1 MQGVF
6 FHVNILYM
14 SERLNFRQ
22 LLREKDSDAVVYII
36 GICIFFIT
44 GITALIIKGI
54 AVRYNINMLT
64 ECQFRHLTGLYCPGC
79 GGTRAFIYLIHGNIP
94 KSILYHPL
102 VIYAVILTAFFY
114 MSQTFRFLTHGM
126 VKGMHLKYIYL
137 YIALFLV
144 VVNFIIKNIILITRH
159 VYIIP

>member
-6 FHVNILYM
+6 FHVKIFCM
-14 SERLNFRQ
+14 SERLSFRQ
-22 LLREKDSDAVVYII
+22 LLKKKDSDAVVYVI
-36 GICIFFIT
+36 GICVFFIT

-54 AVRYNINMLT
+54 AVRYNINILT

-102 VIYAVILTAFFY
+102 VIYAVVLTTVFY
-114 MSQTFRFLTHGM
+114 VSQTLRFLTHGG
-126 VKGMHLKYIYL
+126 VKGIHLKYFYL

-144 VVNFIIKNIILITRH
+144 VANFLIKNIILIARH

>member
-22 LLREKDSDAVVYII
+22 LLREKDPDAVVYII

-54 AVRYNINMLT
+54 AVRYNINILT
-64 ECQFRHLTGLYCPGC
+64 ECLFRHLTGLYCPGC
-79 GGTRAFIYLIHGNIP
+79 GGTRAFIYLTHGNIP

-102 VIYAVILTAFFY
+102 VIYVVMLTLIFY
-114 MSQTFRFLTHGM
+114 VSQTLRFLTHGR
-126 VKGMHLKYIYL
+126 VKGMHLKYFYL
-137 YIALFLV
+137 YIALFLIV
-144 VVNFIIKNIILITRH
+144 ANFIIKNIILITKH
-159 VYIIP
+159 VYIMP

>member
-6 FHVNILYM
+6 FHVKILYM

-22 LLREKDSDAVVYII
+22 LLREKDPDAVVYII
-36 GICIFFIT
+36 GVCIFFIT

-54 AVRYNINMLT
+54 AVRYNINILT
-64 ECQFRHLTGLYCPGC
+64 ECLFRHLTGLYCPGC

-94 KSILYHPL
+94 ESILYHPL

-114 MSQTFRFLTHGM
+114 MSQTFRFLTHGR
-126 VKGMHLKYIYL
+126 VKGMHLKYFYL
-137 YIALFLV
+137 YIALFLIV
-144 VVNFIIKNIILITRH
+144 ANFIIKNIILITKH
-159 VYIIP
+159 VYIMP

>member
-54 AVRYNINMLT
+54 AVRYNINMLQNVSSAT
-64 ECQFRHLTGLYCPGC
+64 LQVFTVQAAAAQEL
-79 GGTRAFIYLIHGNIP
+79 
-94 KSILYHPL
+94 
-102 VIYAVILTAFFY
+102 
-114 MSQTFRFLTHGM
+114 
-126 VKGMHLKYIYL
+126 L
-137 YIALFLV
+137 YILFTAISRRVFYITHWLYTLSYLPHF
-144 VVNFIIKNIILITRH
+144 FI
-159 VYIIP
+159 

>member
-6 FHVNILYM
+6 FHVKILYM

-22 LLREKDSDAVVYII
+22 LLREKDPDAVVYII

-54 AVRYNINMLT
+54 AVRYNINILT
-64 ECQFRHLTGLYCPGC
+64 ECLFRHLTGLYCPGC

-94 KSILYHPL
+94 ESILYHPL
-102 VIYAVILTAFFY
+102 VIYAVILL
-114 MSQTFRFLTHGM
+114 S
-126 VKGMHLKYIYL
+126 
-137 YIALFLV
+137 
-144 VVNFIIKNIILITRH
+144 LIHISEPTRH
-159 VYIIP
+159 

>member
-6 FHVNILYM
+6 FHVNILCM

-94 KSILYHPL
+94 MSILYHPL

-114 MSQTFRFLTHGM
+114 MSQTLRFLTHGR
-126 VKGMHLKYIYL
+126 VKGVHLKYFYL

>member
-22 LLREKDSDAVVYII
+22 LLREKDPDAVVYII

-54 AVRYNINMLT
+54 AVRYNINILT
-64 ECQFRHLTGLYCPGC
+64 ECLFRHLTGLYCRGC
-79 GGTRAFIYLIHGNIP
+79 GGTRAFIYLLHGDIP
-94 KSILYHPL
+94 ESILYHPL
-102 VIYAVILTAFFY
+102 VIYAVMLTLIFY
-114 MSQTFRFLTHGM
+114 VSQTLRFLTHGR
-126 VKGMHLKYIYL
+126 VKGMHLKYFYL
-137 YIALFLV
+137 YIALFLIV
-144 VVNFIIKNIILITRH
+144 ANFIIKKIILMTNH
-159 VYIIP
+159 VYIMP

>member
-54 AVRYNINMLT
+54 AVR
-64 ECQFRHLTGLYCPGC
+64 
-79 GGTRAFIYLIHGNIP
+79 
-94 KSILYHPL
+94 
-102 VIYAVILTAFFY
+102 
-114 MSQTFRFLTHGM
+114 
-126 VKGMHLKYIYL
+126 
-137 YIALFLV
+137 
-144 VVNFIIKNIILITRH
+144 
-159 VYIIP
+159 

>member
-64 ECQFRHLTGLYCPGC
+64 ECSATLQVFTVQAAAAQELLFILFTAISRRVFYITHWLYMLSYLPHF
-79 GGTRAFIYLIHGNIP
+79 FI
-94 KSILYHPL
+94 
-102 VIYAVILTAFFY
+102 
-114 MSQTFRFLTHGM
+114 
-126 VKGMHLKYIYL
+126 
-137 YIALFLV
+137 
-144 VVNFIIKNIILITRH
+144 
-159 VYIIP
+159 